1 MSDRRREKLRDRDH
15 RDRDRDRERDR
26 ERDRSIARA
35 QSRDRDRDRRPRP
48 APRKRSAH
56 RPRQHRSAHQ
66 KKLPPRRGVHRRH
79 SHRRSHPTPPHR
91 RKRPREES
99 EEAKESR
106 EEGVPRVREAKD
118 DGKLLGMAAGAT
130 DVDAKRW
137 QMMKMLGIPL
147 GFDSTKGA
155 GCLMPI
161 LLLHPPRPQ
170 PTRARRK
177 RRREE
182 SEEAKE
188 SKKKQGVPTDGAKA
202 KDDGETVG
210 DGAEPTDVDANEME
224 MMKMLGIPLGFDSTK
239 GKPVPDANVSGV
251 RVVTKRQPRQ
261 YMNRR
266 GGFNRPLP
274 PERNR

>member
-161 LLLHPPRPQ
+161 
-170 PTRARRK
+170 
-177 RRREE
+177 RERVNRNAANILRTFSLPCLVSSNHLSLFSRMQTLCE
-182 SEEAKE
+182 PSGKEISDVQLSEFQQLA
-188 SKKKQGVPTDGAKA
+188 SCW
-202 KDDGETVG
+202 
-210 DGAEPTDVDANEME
+210 
-224 MMKMLGIPLGFDSTK
+224 S
-239 GKPVPDANVSGV
+239 
-251 RVVTKRQPRQ
+251 
-261 YMNRR
+261 
-266 GGFNRPLP
+266 
-274 PERNR
+274 